1 MINLKGLIEMILW
14 ECTGRKGD
22 SHPIS
27 EMGVREI
34 FMETVIFG
42 LNFEGWIRIRQVE
55 RNTKTPRESRECD
68 KVIES
73 GICKDP
79 LGRGIVLSG
88 WGK

>member
-1 MINLKGLIEMILW
+1 MSIKGLIEMILW
-14 ECTGRKGD
+14 ECTGRKSD

-27 EMGVREI
+27 EMDVREI
-34 FMETVIFG
+34 FMERLIFE

-55 RNTKTPRESRECD
+55 RNAKTLRESRESD

-79 LGRGIVLSG
+79 LGREIVLSG
-88 WGK
+88 